1 MKLFTKS
8 ALAGIACA
16 VLIGVNGCKK
26 PIDDLD
32 IIVNT
37 GTLSTTPTLV
47 QFVNANTSSTTKLPE
62 NFKVTITGA
71 GASYLQVDGGGN
83 NFTAIK
89 GYLPL
94 SLVKGTHPSKNN
106 PVTFCISATLP
117 GFAPIS
123 QTVTLTNDNAT
134 APIIKLV
141 EYAKPVS
148 GTTAVT
154 RETTISTSTGT
165 TAVVNINTPVNNDV
179 DEATRISIPSGT
191 KMLDAQN
198 NAITATQLS
207 SKVVYFSTGNN
218 EAAAAFPGGFDMIN
232 AIGPNGQPINN
243 ASTFVTAGLLSID
256 MTAGSTPVKGFSKPV
271 TISMDINPD
280 LVNPQTKQTVKVG
293 DIIPVWSLNEQ
304 TGQWKYEST
313 TTIARNS
320 SNKLSVSFPITH
332 LSAWCANWY
341 STNCGS
347 DLNVTLHIPNTNE
360 DINGDYQISLVT
372 ANNQPVASYI
382 TSNINDGFKAVL
394 SNFPSDA
401 GDLKV
406 IVYSNTSNGLT
417 KLGETSFFS
426 ACGRGSV
433 DVTLSG
439 LATVDYV
446 KTNVK
451 VTARCTN
458 QQVVAQPSTWLT
470 LKDNTSGQSINIY
483 MTNGVSSAN
492 LINGHSYSISTTFAG
507 KNYNSASFKLDK
519 ATGVNIPSV
528 DGLSGTANYDQTA
541 DAITVEAKFVL
552 ENCN

>member
-16 VLIGVNGCKK
+16 VLVGVNACKK
-26 PIDDLD
+26 PIEDLD

-37 GTLSTTPTLV
+37 GTLSTAPTLV
-47 QFVNANTSSTTKLPE
+47 QFVNANSSSTTKLPE
-62 NFKVTITGA
+62 NFKVTISGA
-71 GASYLQVDGGGN
+71 GASYLQIDGGGK

-94 SLVKGTHPSKNN
+94 SLVKGTTPSKTN

-123 QTVTLTNDNAT
+123 QTISLTSGIPT

-165 TAVVNINTPVNNDV
+165 TATVNLNTPVNNDV

-191 KMLDAQN
+191 KML
-198 NAITATQLS
+198 NADNEAISATQLS
-207 SKVVYFSTGNN
+207 SKVVYFSAGST

-232 AIGPNGQPINN
+232 AIGPNGQQVNN

-256 MTAGSTPVKGFSKPV
+256 MTAGSTAVKGFSKPV
-271 TISMDINPD
+271 TLNMEINPD
-280 LVNPQTKQTVKVG
+280 LVNPQTKQQVKVG

-313 TTIARNS
+313 TTVARNS

-341 STNCGS
+341 SSNCNS
-347 DLNVTLHIPNTNE
+347 ALNVTLHIPNADE

-372 ANNQPVASYI
+372 ANNQPVASTI
-382 TSNINDGFKAVL
+382 VSKIKDGFKAVL
-394 SNFPSDA
+394 SDFPSDA

-406 IVYSNTSNGLT
+406 VVYSNTSTGLT
-417 KLGETSFFS
+417 KLGETSFFD
-426 ACGRGSV
+426 ACGRGTA

-439 LATVDYV
+439 LAVVDYV

-451 VTARCTN
+451 ISARCTN
-458 QQVVAQPSTWLT
+458 QQIVAQPSTWLT
-470 LKDNTSGQSINIY
+470 LKDNTTGQNISIY
-483 MTNGVSSAN
+483 MTNGVSTAN

-519 ATGVNIPSV
+519 STGINIPSV
-528 DGLSGTANYDQTA
+528 DGLSGIASYDSA
-541 DAITVEAKFVL
+541 SDAITVDAKFVL
-552 ENCN
+552 ADCN